1 MLEDN
6 VWKDEPTQLTANQLI
21 TNIRVSRRPVGSRS
35 VIVESS
41 NDLSFGL
48 SRFLTLAYL
57 AVARVL
63 GFVEL
68 FYASSTEIYGSFH
81 TIFLKLVSISELTQG
96 PAKKVDLVDE
106 EVSIEVLLMLQ
117 LGNSMSKYQP
127 MLLLYCIFDIHA
139 PVTGQ
144 RQTLSIGR

>member
-6 VWKDEPTQLTANQLI
+6 VWKDVPTQLTANQLI
-21 TNIRVSRRPVGSRS
+21 ANIRVSRRPVGSRS
-35 VIVESS
+35 VGSRSVIVESS
-41 NDLSFGL
+41 KDLSFGL

-127 MLLLYCIFDIHA
+127 MLLLYCIFDI
-139 PVTGQ
+139 
-144 RQTLSIGR
+144 